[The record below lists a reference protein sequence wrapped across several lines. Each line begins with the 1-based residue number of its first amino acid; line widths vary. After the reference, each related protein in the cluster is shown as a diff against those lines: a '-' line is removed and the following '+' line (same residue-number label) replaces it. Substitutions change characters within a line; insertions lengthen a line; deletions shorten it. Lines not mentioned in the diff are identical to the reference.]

1 MFSHLCL
8 VLALSVAAATS
19 SVVVRDSLITLPLV
33 KHLNY
38 TGTPLKLAEIDRARV
53 KALTT
58 SPKLTASQIQDS
70 TTYPADITN
79 TAVSYVAQVQIGN
92 PPDPYTLIVDTGSS
106 NTWIGARSPG
116 IVPGGATLQGVVSV
130 TYGSGA
136 FLGTEYGVN
145 FTIGNMNLPSQS
157 IGVALLSYGSSGVD
171 GILGQVHHIYVE
183 LSFKKLI
190 SISIGPTDLTIGT
203 LLLSPNQEIPTVT
216 DNAFTS
222 GLISSKMVG
231 IYFQPTTSTSDANGE
246 LTFGGVD
253 DTKYVGDLNYVSADH
268 INLSLKLLRR
278 HQSDNHLRYQ
288 MATGGVIDST
298 TGLLKISLTQYENLN
313 SLFFNIGGIT
323 YELTSNAQIWPRAL
337 NNVIGGSSDGIYL
350 IVSSTGK
357 TSGSGMDFINGMTF
371 LERFYTAYDSG
382 NNRCGIAETAYTYA
396 TSN

>member
-1 MFSHLCL
+1 MDRC
-8 VLALSVAAATS
+8 
-19 SVVVRDSLITLPLV
+19 PL
-33 KHLNY
+33 
-38 TGTPLKLAEIDRARV
+38 TWDCARWC
-53 KALTT
+53 
-58 SPKLTASQIQDS
+58 
-70 TTYPADITN
+70 
-79 TAVSYVAQVQIGN
+79 
-92 PPDPYTLIVDTGSS
+92 DPTR
-106 NTWIGARSPG
+106 RS
-116 IVPGGATLQGVVSV
+116 
-130 TYGSGA
+130 
-136 FLGTEYGVN
+136 GTEYGVN

-253 DTKYVGDLNYVSADH
+253 DTKYVGDLNYVPITSTSPSSSYVG
-268 INLSLKLLRR
+268 INQTITYGNDSNSVLILPNTAGIVDTGTTLLMID
-278 HQSDNHLRYQ
+278 SDAFSSYQ

-313 SLFFNIGGIT
+313 SLFFNIGG
-323 YELTSNAQIWPRAL
+323 L